1 MKMTDTV
8 RRAGRSLRQAKTRTL
23 LTSLAIAVGA
33 FTITLSIAAAEG
45 ARQYADKLI
54 SSNVDPQA
62 LFIVK
67 DEAIV
72 GGAQPQAGLRP
83 YDPDDVHQGGVT
95 IKQLNEKDLQYLKQR
110 DDLTDV
116 RPLYQPNITYLTING
131 FDEKYSSDVEV
142 YNPDLLS
149 EVTAGS
155 LPELGQ
161 DITGTDVV
169 VPAGFADT
177 LKVSE
182 KSLIG
187 RKVTIVSERA
197 AKVPSQAELQRLLAT
212 EGISGVEK
220 LQQTET
226 TKITLTIRAVVKQSQ
241 VSFTSSSA
249 LQIPIARAAELAEF
263 ATKGTARYQKYL
275 GVTAKVKE
283 GTTPE
288 NAKQALE
295 AKGYYPQTAKD
306 LQGFLFTIINVLLGI
321 VAGFGVI
328 ALLASV
334 FGIIN
339 TQYISVLE
347 RTSQIGLMKA
357 LGMRGRDVSRLF
369 RYEAAWIGFLGGLI
383 GVVLAW
389 AVGTALNPWITET
402 LELGEGTRLL
412 VFQPLP
418 AVGLIIGLM
427 IIAIIAG
434 YFPSRKAAKLDPIE
448 ALRTE

>member
-1 MKMTDTV
+1 MRMTDTI

-33 FTITLSIAAAEG
+33 FTIMVSLAAAEG

-72 GGAQPQAGLRP
+72 GGAQPQAGLRE
-83 YDPDDVHQGGVT
+83 YDPDAIHQGGMT
-95 IKQLNEKDLQYLKQR
+95 IKQLNKKDIQYLESR

-116 RPLYQPNITYLTING
+116 RPLYQPNITYVKISG
-131 FDEKYSSDVEV
+131 FEKKYSSDVEV

-149 EVTAGS
+149 ETAAGA
-155 LPELGQ
+155 LPELGK
-161 DITGTDVV
+161 DIAADEVV
-169 VPAGFADT
+169 VPAEFAET
-177 LKVSE
+177 LGISE
-182 KSLIG
+182 KSLVG
-187 RKVTIVSERA
+187 RKVTIVSERTA
-197 AKVPSQAELQRLLAT
+197 ELPSQTELQRILAT
-212 EGISGVEK
+212 EGPAGLEK
-220 LQQTET
+220 LKQTET
-226 TKITLTIRAVVKQSQ
+226 TTITLTIRALVKQSQ

-249 LQIPIARAAELAEF
+249 MQIPIDRAEQLADF
-263 ATKGTARYQKYL
+263 ATKGTSAYQKYM
-275 GVTAKVKE
+275 GATAKVKD
-283 GTTPE
+283 GTVPE
-288 NAKQALE
+288 DVKAALE
-295 AKGYYPQTAKD
+295 AKGYHPQTAKD

-383 GVVLAW
+383 GVAAAW
-389 AVGTALNPWITET
+389 GLGTALNPWITKT
-402 LELGEGTRLL
+402 LDLGEGTRLL
-412 VFQPLP
+412 IFQPTP
-418 AVGLIIGLM
+418 AIGLIVALM
-427 IIAIIAG
+427 IVAIVAG